1 MLAEKENV
9 KREALLNTGRRLFWK
24 YGFRRVTVNE
34 ICKEAD
40 VSKMT
45 FYRCFENKTDLAK
58 TIFDKEVKNGIDK
71 FNEIIKSD
79 ISASEKM
86 KNIIQM
92 KMEGT
97 NDISS
102 EFLMDFYRS
111 SDTGLK
117 EYVEEVTRNSWK
129 EIIEGFRY
137 AQQRGWF
144 RKDFKP
150 EFLFHISQKLV
161 SVWTDVEMLKLYNS
175 PQDLILEFANF
186 FAYGISP
193 HD

>member
-1 MLAEKENV
+1 MYIENENA

-117 EYVEEVTRNSWK
+117 EYVEEVTRNSWE

-161 SVWTDVEMLKLYNS
+161 PIWTDVEMLKLYNS

-186 FAYGISP
+186 IAYGISP

>member
-1 MLAEKENV
+1 MLAEKENA
-9 KREALLNTGRRLFWK
+9 KRESLLNTGRRLFWK

-45 FYRCFENKTDLAK
+45 FYRFFENKTDLAK
-58 TIFDKEVKNGIDK
+58 TIFDKEVKNAIDK

-92 KMEGT
+92 KIEGT

-186 FAYGISP
+186 IAYGISP

>member
-1 MLAEKENV
+1 MLTEKESV

-58 TIFDKEVKNGIDK
+58 TIFDKVVKEGIDK
-71 FNEIIKSD
+71 FNVIIKSD

-86 KNIIQM
+86 KKIIQM
-92 KMEGT
+92 KIEGT
-97 NDISS
+97 DDISR
-102 EFLMDFYRS
+102 EFLMDFYSS

-137 AQQRGWF
+137 AQQKGWF
-144 RKDFKP
+144 RKDFRP

-161 SVWTDVEMLKLYNS
+161 PICTDEELLKLYNS

-186 FAYGISP
+186 FAYGISS

>member
-1 MLAEKENV
+1 MLAEKENA
-9 KREALLNTGRRLFWK
+9 KRESLLNTGRRLFWK

-45 FYRCFENKTDLAK
+45 FYRFFENKTDLAK
-58 TIFDKEVKNGIDK
+58 TIFDREVKNAIDK

-92 KMEGT
+92 KIEGT

-186 FAYGISP
+186 IAYGISP

>member
-1 MLAEKENV
+1 MLAEKENA
-9 KREALLNTGRRLFWK
+9 KRESLLNTGRRLFWK

-45 FYRCFENKTDLAK
+45 FYRFFENKTDLAK
-58 TIFDKEVKNGIDK
+58 TIFDREVKNAIDK

-92 KMEGT
+92 KIEGT

>member
-1 MLAEKENV
+1 MLAEKENA
-9 KREALLNTGRRLFWK
+9 KRESLLDTGRRLFWK

-45 FYRCFENKTDLAK
+45 FYRFFENKTDLAK
-58 TIFDKEVKNGIDK
+58 TIFDREVKNAIDK

-92 KMEGT
+92 KIEGT

>member
-9 KREALLNTGRRLFWK
+9 KRESLLDTGRRLFWK

-45 FYRCFENKTDLAK
+45 FYRFFENKTDLAK
-58 TIFDKEVKNGIDK
+58 TIFDREVKNAIDK

-92 KMEGT
+92 KIEGT

-161 SVWTDVEMLKLYNS
+161 SIWTDVEMMKLYNS

>member
-1 MLAEKENV
+1 MLAEKENA
-9 KREALLNTGRRLFWK
+9 KRESLLDTGRRLFWK

-45 FYRCFENKTDLAK
+45 FYRFFENKTDLAK
-58 TIFDKEVKNGIDK
+58 TIFDKEVQNAIDK

>member
-9 KREALLNTGRRLFWK
+9 KRESLLDTGRRLFWK

-45 FYRCFENKTDLAK
+45 FYRFFENKTDLAK
-58 TIFDKEVKNGIDK
+58 TIFDREVKNAIDK

-92 KMEGT
+92 KIEGT

>member
-1 MLAEKENV
+1 MLAEKENA

-117 EYVEEVTRNSWK
+117 EYVEEVTRNSWE

-161 SVWTDVEMLKLYNS
+161 PIWTDVEMLKLYNS

-186 FAYGISP
+186 IAYGISP

>member
-117 EYVEEVTRNSWK
+117 EYVEEVTRNSWE

-161 SVWTDVEMLKLYNS
+161 PIWTDVEMLKLYNS

-186 FAYGISP
+186 IAYGISP

>member
-161 SVWTDVEMLKLYNS
+161 PIWTDVEMLKLYNS

-186 FAYGISP
+186 IAYGISP

>member
-9 KREALLNTGRRLFWK
+9 KRESLLDTGRRLFWK

-117 EYVEEVTRNSWK
+117 EYVEEVTRNSWE

-161 SVWTDVEMLKLYNS
+161 PIWTDVEMLKLYNS

-186 FAYGISP
+186 IAYGISP